1 MKCKIHASVEIRAE
15 PPSLLARSHSSP
27 VTVGG
32 ETISPSQL
40 VHLYGASNAYL
51 GGGSTN
57 NKSDI

>member
-32 ETISPSQL
+32 EPVSPSQL
-40 VHLYGASNAYL
+40 VHLYSASDAYL
-51 GGGSTN
+51 GGGSIN